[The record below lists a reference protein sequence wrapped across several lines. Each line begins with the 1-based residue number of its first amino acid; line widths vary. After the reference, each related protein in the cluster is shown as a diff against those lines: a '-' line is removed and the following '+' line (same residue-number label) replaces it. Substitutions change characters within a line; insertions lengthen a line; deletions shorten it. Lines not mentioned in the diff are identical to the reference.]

1 MANVGTLT
9 ANLVAQTN
17 SFNRPLEQAQKRI
30 EQFNQR
36 MEKVQKSLDTVSKAG
51 QKAGLAFAALTGA
64 IAVGVKNAAA
74 YGDEL
79 LQMSMKTG
87 IAVEELQEMQY
98 IAKQTGFEF
107 NNLQQ
112 MTSSLAEKV
121 MQAEASGGEMA
132 AVFNKLGINVRDNQ
146 GNIRGMSDLFDDTIM
161 SLSRMENS
169 VERNAMAV
177 KIFGEEGRNIIPLL
191 EAGQGEI
198 ERMRREARDLGLVMG
213 EAAVRDMANFHKEV
227 QTVGQRAVTAGQNFF
242 AQFIPAFRV
251 VLDWV
256 NKGIDWFQNLSQ
268 EQMDNIKR
276 WVTLAAAILGLVF
289 VFGLVAKAASVVI
302 GIFKTLNTVFL
313 AIKGVIGV
321 ITGAFVGFSAGT
333 ILVIGLI
340 IAALVGL
347 YLAWKN
353 NWFGIRDII
362 TNVWENHIKPI
373 LDVVIEWGAK
383 TLKTAW
389 NWAVEAAG
397 VFWEW
402 LKETAWP
409 WISKNLKTA
418 WNWSVGVLGTFWDWL
433 TGKALPWIQGE
444 IDTFWNWSLD
454 VFGEFWQWLVDE
466 GWPLLQD
473 TIGTAWEWSIKALGV
488 FWEWLRDK
496 AWPWLSK
503 VAETAWTWSF
513 KFLGAYIEW
522 LVTKA
527 WPFLIKAGLTTWKWT
542 FKLLGKFIIWLIEDA
557 FPFIGG
563 IIGTTWE
570 WTFGALGKLWEWL
583 TDKAI
588 PWIGDTLTTSWE
600 WTFKAFGKLWE
611 WIEKGADWIGDT
623 VTTTIE
629 FAEKGLSGI
638 QKGIDTVAGWFGFQ
652 RGGILPGM
660 GGPDQFPALLAPGE
674 AIIPGSVWRRGL
686 GAVAE
691 WFREMGVP
699 GFQEG
704 GIPGEAAGNG
714 GNGGNGGAGAGLLAS
729 LFPDLSASIKAQ
741 GGLVKSI
748 GNVVGNIPQMII
760 NGLFS
765 FFDGLIGVVEKLAT
779 TILGEEEAQRITGTL
794 KGWQDEMKRFLG
806 TLGFFEGEFE
816 ETANGINDAAKDV
829 GGNLAEA
836 STEVKLFSEILGHA
850 WAAIQQNVPIL
861 SRAIEMFQT
870 SIQPIKDEI
879 GTVIRDAMTPMQAL
893 AMVGLDMV
901 MQSET
906 FARILEIAN
915 PILEAFVNAL
925 GMLLDPLL
933 PIVQVLSDILVP
945 VLTAL
950 GQIIGSLLVPAMQL
964 LFPIVKSLG
973 IVLLTVAK
981 AVGSVW
987 NALLDLVSLI
997 PFVNL
1002 RKYKVNLEDL
1012 TEATERL
1019 KNTTWDEARARAENT
1034 KAIEESTKAMVN
1046 VPSVF
1051 RIALRRAQSTG
1062 ETMPITP
1069 MQTGGIVTRPT
1080 IGLIGESGPEAVIP
1094 LGSDGASGRGITI
1107 EVNINGPLFGMNDF
1121 RRAIEEAISRA
1132 ARSAGLAEYGTVVKF
1147 T

>member
-660 GGPDQFPALLAPGE
+660 GGPD
-674 AIIPGSVWRRGL
+674 
-686 GAVAE
+686 
-691 WFREMGVP
+691 
-699 GFQEG
+699 
-704 GIPGEAAGNG
+704 
-714 GNGGNGGAGAGLLAS
+714 
-729 LFPDLSASIKAQ
+729 
-741 GGLVKSI
+741 
-748 GNVVGNIPQMII
+748 
-760 NGLFS
+760 
-765 FFDGLIGVVEKLAT
+765 
-779 TILGEEEAQRITGTL
+779 
-794 KGWQDEMKRFLG
+794 
-806 TLGFFEGEFE
+806 
-816 ETANGINDAAKDV
+816 
-829 GGNLAEA
+829 
-836 STEVKLFSEILGHA
+836 
-850 WAAIQQNVPIL
+850 
-861 SRAIEMFQT
+861 
-870 SIQPIKDEI
+870 
-879 GTVIRDAMTPMQAL
+879 
-893 AMVGLDMV
+893 
-901 MQSET
+901 
-906 FARILEIAN
+906 
-915 PILEAFVNAL
+915 
-925 GMLLDPLL
+925 
-933 PIVQVLSDILVP
+933 
-945 VLTAL
+945 
-950 GQIIGSLLVPAMQL
+950 
-964 LFPIVKSLG
+964 
-973 IVLLTVAK
+973 
-981 AVGSVW
+981 
-987 NALLDLVSLI
+987 
-997 PFVNL
+997 
-1002 RKYKVNLEDL
+1002 
-1012 TEATERL
+1012 
-1019 KNTTWDEARARAENT
+1019 
-1034 KAIEESTKAMVN
+1034 
-1046 VPSVF
+1046 
-1051 RIALRRAQSTG
+1051 
-1062 ETMPITP
+1062 
-1069 MQTGGIVTRPT
+1069 
-1080 IGLIGESGPEAVIP
+1080 
-1094 LGSDGASGRGITI
+1094 
-1107 EVNINGPLFGMNDF
+1107 
-1121 RRAIEEAISRA
+1121 
-1132 ARSAGLAEYGTVVKF
+1132 
-1147 T
+1147 